1 MVTSPLF
8 RPVQEFIQSRI
19 ALPPGLRSALSLR
32 TLVLTALTLGLPGS
46 LTACSRERNVQP
58 AGAGGN
64 GQEAAPALR
73 REVELSAWTWRASG
87 LSGSMQAGFTI
98 SNASNYSVKD
108 IMIVCTQKSVSGGVL
123 STAEKTVSE
132 TWEPGE
138 IRAVSR
144 FAIGLRNDQTASSEG
159 SILSW
164 TAVTPE
170 GETKMK

>member
-1 MVTSPLF
+1 MFCSPLP
-8 RPVQEFIQSRI
+8 RPVQEFIQSLI
-19 ALPPGLRSALSLR
+19 ALQPGLRSALALR
-32 TLVLTALTLGLPGS
+32 TLVLTALTMGLPGS

-58 AGAGGN
+58 AGAAGN
-64 GQEAAPALR
+64 GKEAAPAPR

-98 SNASNYSVKD
+98 SNDSKYPVKD
-108 IMIVCTQKSVSGGVL
+108 IIIVCNQKSVSGEVL

-144 FAIGLRNDQTASSEG
+144 FTIGLMNDQSVSSEG